1 MRITDQ
7 ITNHVAAET
16 KIAVNANSL
25 ANFSSGATNNSLLD
39 ELNKSDTN
47 QASAVT
53 KNNYQNMQKSADEL
67 LETANRFLEE
77 GSSSLLAVL
86 DTEEGRSALKEQI
99 EKLINGYNSVDA
111 KLKTSTNALDSYYSQ
126 MLHELV
132 SENAAGLKTLGITMS
147 SQGKLQFDNTKIAGA
162 ETDTVKATL
171 GSDSEFMQK
180 LSFIAGRISDN
191 AGANLKNLGTT
202 YNSFGTASALS
213 AAAGNFD
220 FRS

>member
-86 DTEEGRSALKEQI
+86 DTEEGCSALKEQI

-162 ETDTVKATL
+162 EADTVKATL

-180 LSFIAGRISDN
+180 LSFIVGRISDN
-191 AGANLKNLGTT
+191 ASANLKNLGTT
-202 YNSFGTASALS
+202 YNSSGTASALS